1 MAEPKIKKL
10 TDFLKIRRVYEKK
23 AVDRMPERLD
33 AGMSDVGWDERVR
46 DEIEIDLL
54 ETVGSLSARLKVLE
68 EMILD
73 VPELKG

>member
-10 TDFLKIRRVYEKK
+10 TDFLRIRRVYEKK
-23 AVDRMPERLD
+23 AVDRMPERID

-54 ETVGSLSARLKVLE
+54 ETIGDLRTRVKALE
-68 EMILD
+68 EMILG
-73 VPELKG
+73 EAKG